1 VARARRRS
9 PPDMTSSCP
18 TTTTTTQLRAERR
31 PLLLAA
37 IALWAIAAAS
47 AADPP
52 CEDQEDS
59 DSRDLRGGDSCAHIA
74 AVGGCSH
81 PEYGPQLRE
90 QCKKSCDSCQL
101 CPETVNKT
109 TSVSTVTTNEDEK
122 DETEALDSARDD
134 VGDDDDQT
142 GSELRGLYGTWSHLI
157 NEDHH
162 CDTGWHCVKRK
173 SIFKSSTESKEGMC
187 QSSNN
192 RQYRAKCGGDNDC
205 ESRRCRSGYMGGPN
219 DPRKK
224 QKICVCNTDSKVL
237 SNFKKFCPNGAYR
250 CGGRHSTV
258 CIGHRPVDKAECG
271 KDDGKGS
278 GTPYT
283 EKHNGKN
290 YPCIKL

>member
-1 VARARRRS
+1 MA
-9 PPDMTSSCP
+9 SSCP
-18 TTTTTTQLRAERR
+18 TPTTTTQHRAERR
-31 PLLLAA
+31 RLLLAA

-90 QCKKSCDSCQL
+90 QCKKSCNSCQL

-109 TSVSTVTTNEDEK
+109 TSISTITTNEDEK
-122 DETEALDSARDD
+122 DETEALNSAKDD
-134 VGDDDDQT
+134 VGDDDDGT
-142 GSELRGLYGTWSHLI
+142 GSFIGFGGSRPLQGFNEQPPRPCT
-157 NEDHH
+157 EDHQCNTNYYCH
-162 CDTGWHCVKRK
+162 KTV
-173 SIFKSSTESKEGMC
+173 SIFKSSTESKEGHC
-187 QSSNN
+187 QMTNN

-219 DPRKK
+219 DSRKK

-258 CIGHRPVDKAECG
+258 CIGHRPVDKGECG
-271 KDDGKGS
+271 KNDGKSS

-283 EKHNGKN
+283 EKHSGKN
-290 YPCIKL
+290 YPCIKM